1 VEEGD
6 DGPSS
11 PWIPIGI
18 GLGVGAL
25 ALVVPLLLGKRFA
38 W

>member
-1 VEEGD
+1 VEAD

-18 GLGVGAL
+18 GVAVGVV
-25 ALVVPLLLGKRFA
+25 ALVAPVLLGKRYA